1 MASPHFRTPN
11 EALTALME
19 QIEEKKKIVAKL
31 EEKYADRLANPLPE
45 PKLPKLAAFD
55 NPENRERQLRAGEEI
70 ARITSD
76 INCLKKVN
84 PEAYPETGHEAIDDN
99 IRFYLAVGDLQKSSE
114 ILRSHLEL
122 SEKSLKSMEEEA
134 QVTKNLI
141 SEYEEL
147 HKALVEAKTKAQKDK
162 TREGADKDPTAVKAE
177 ELDKKIRSTNQV
189 YKKIKGF
196 LAEFL
201 SEIAP
206 ASDDDS
212 CLAKLL
218 QELWN
223 SFQENPEN
231 WVDLSSLEFDVDDQ
245 VIMQLVRYGFIDTC
259 TDDSTKVRF
268 VNFTE

>member
-1 MASPHFRTPN
+1 M
-11 EALTALME
+11 
-19 QIEEKKKIVAKL
+19 
-31 EEKYADRLANPLPE
+31 
-45 PKLPKLAAFD
+45 
-55 NPENRERQLRAGEEI
+55 
-70 ARITSD
+70 
-76 INCLKKVN
+76 
-84 PEAYPETGHEAIDDN
+84 
-99 IRFYLAVGDLQKSSE
+99 QKSSE

-147 HKALVEAKTKAQKDK
+147 HKALVEAKTEAQKDK
-162 TREGADKDPTAVKAE
+162 TREGADKDPTAAKAE
-177 ELDKKIRSTNQV
+177 ELDKKIRYLQWNPHGGDMVSTKYIGVAHDFNTYKYALKNFSKMHRRSTNQV

-218 QELWN
+218 QVGALAT
-223 SFQENPEN
+223 
-231 WVDLSSLEFDVDDQ
+231 
-245 VIMQLVRYGFIDTC
+245 Y
-259 TDDSTKVRF
+259 K
-268 VNFTE
+268 